1 MRLFIKSLWLAPL
14 TILLGL
20 FFYLLNIR
28 YPFIGHDY
36 HVFIF
41 RLLAGKW
48 HFLHQGLSP
57 FRYAVHFGGG
67 MPMYGDPE
75 GSYYSLMQLF
85 IIVIHPWLAIQ
96 LAIGITMAL
105 GYVGWYLFG
114 RDIIHLTKPWAHAF
128 AVVILTNGFYLAHMA
143 VGHIVYHTF
152 PMVGFLFWLLLERKR
167 DSSSSLLLK
176 ACLFSLIFAYIFYG
190 GGYFVLILAVLGFI
204 FALPFDFALSRFPFT
219 ERLKILAI
227 RILAYGLGALLICS
241 SKLVSVYSLMRFFPR
256 TTSLAQFQPDTSAL
270 LFVMKAFWFI
280 PQRAHLF
287 NGTPWRPHEST
298 MLLSPIT
305 LIGIFS
311 SLFLLW
317 IFKDYWRKRWLKLS
331 FLAIYSGFLFIFFL
345 QLTRGYGFLVQ
356 PLVHFFP
363 FSSIRVAQRFLYV
376 FSLFVSTFGVWSLY
390 AFIKQWRP
398 GASNIVAISSIIISL
413 TFFVTG
419 NYALINNDLD
429 IRVEYDSWKKNSLPA
444 ITQSLSLPITE
455 IQDIWPNL
463 LGNSSL
469 GVPSAVFY
477 FHNIDSLHVGP
488 VTDQQDGFYNLINP
502 SCYQFPTENNCKPG
516 DRIPVSDRE
525 NFENFR
531 KGLPTQWK
539 LSSLQKIADAT
550 SLITLVTIIV
560 LFITEVIPFSFFRL
574 RK

>member
-1 MRLFIKSLWLAPL
+1 LWLVPL
-14 TILLGL
+14 AILLGL

-75 GSYYSLMQLF
+75 DSYYSLMQFF
-85 IIVIHPWLAIQ
+85 IFAIHPWLAIQ

-114 RDIIHLTKPWAHAF
+114 RDIIHLTKPWSHVL

-152 PMVGFLFWLLLERKR
+152 PMVGFLFWLLLDRKK
-167 DSSSSLLLK
+167 DSPSPLLLK
-176 ACLFSLIFAYIFYG
+176 ACLFSLIVAYIFYG
-190 GGYFVLILAVLGFI
+190 GGYFVLLLSVLGFI
-204 FALPFDFALSRFPFT
+204 FVLPFEFALSRFPFT
-219 ERLKILAI
+219 ERLKILAM
-227 RILAYGLGALLICS
+227 RILAYSPGALLICS

-256 TTSLAQFQPDTSAL
+256 TTALAQFQPDTSAL
-270 LFVMKAFWFI
+270 LFIIKTFWVI
-280 PQRAHLF
+280 PQGAHLF
-287 NGTPWRPHEST
+287 AGAPWGPHEST

-305 LIGIFS
+305 LLGIFS

-317 IFKDYWRKRWLKLS
+317 VFKDYWRKRWLLLS
-331 FLAIYSGFLFIFFL
+331 FLVAYSGFLFIFFL
-345 QLTRGYGFLVQ
+345 QITRGYGFLVQ
-356 PLVHFFP
+356 SLIRLFP
-363 FSSIRVAQRFLYV
+363 FSSIRVPQRFLYV
-376 FSLFVSTFGVWSLY
+376 FSLFISVFGVWSLY

-398 GASNIVAISSIIISL
+398 SASTIVAVSSVVISL

-419 NYALINNDLD
+419 NYALINNELD
-429 IRVEYDSWKKNSLPA
+429 IRVEYDSWKKNSLPV
-444 ITQSLSLPITE
+444 ITQSFSLPITA
-455 IQDIWPNL
+455 IQDTWPDL
-463 LGNSSL
+463 LGNSSVR
-469 GVPSAVFY
+469 VPSAVLDFRR
-477 FHNIDSLHVGP
+477 IGSLHVGP
-488 VTDQQDGFYNLINP
+488 VNDRQDGFYNLLNP

-531 KGLPTQWK
+531 RGLPTRWA
-539 LSSLQKIADAT
+539 LSSLQKIADAI
-550 SLITLVTIIV
+550 SLITLVTIIT
-560 LFITEVIPFSFFRL
+560 LFITEVVPFASFHR